1 MKKAS
6 ELRDLS
12 VDELEAN
19 VIDARKQLFK
29 LTNERQV
36 TKQFEKPHRIP
47 NIKKQIAQM
56 LTIIDEKKQLANS

>member
-1 MKKAS
+1 MKKTS
-6 ELRDLS
+6 EFRDLS
-12 VDELEAN
+12 IDELEAN

-29 LTNERQV
+29 LANERQV